1 MERWN
6 RNVKTSLR
14 LRTKLNK
21 KIMWWISMCK
31 KSYLV
36 LAVATLRQETLT
48 AFVNVNSTICK
59 MKWEIKKM
67 GTKQ

>member
-1 MERWN
+1 
-6 RNVKTSLR
+6 
-14 LRTKLNK
+14 
-21 KIMWWISMCK
+21 MCK